1 MQVSITTGLSQLAR
15 SRMPGCST
23 QKRGFTILEML
34 VVVAVISIVAS
45 TILLNTSFNRPE
57 TEIKKHAN
65 LLGKTLQLLM
75 QEAILEDR
83 NFAISLIP
91 EGYLVLEFDGEEF
104 SPTKDTF
111 LLGLQKKHGYS
122 DELVIDRK
130 IIVIEK
136 KEKPDAHILILAS
149 GEMSIFEWNIADR
162 ENKLQVKL
170 SSTMLGK
177 ITTEGPAE
185 SL

>member
-1 MQVSITTGLSQLAR
+1 MQVATTKGLSMLDR
-15 SRMPGCST
+15 SCMPGCFAR
-23 QKRGFTILEML
+23 KRGFTILEML

-45 TILLNTSFNRPE
+45 AILLNTSFNRPE
-57 TEIKKHAN
+57 KELKNHAN

-91 EGYLVLEFDGEEF
+91 DGYLVLEFDGEEF
-104 SPTKDTF
+104 SPTTDNF
-111 LLGLQKKHGYS
+111 LQGLQKKHTYS

-130 IIVIEK
+130 IVTIEK
-136 KEKPDAHILILAS
+136 KQKPDPHILILAS
-149 GEMSIFEWNIADR
+149 GEMSVFEWNIADR
-162 ENKLQVKL
+162 ENHLLVKL
-170 SSTMLGK
+170 SSSMLGN
-177 ITTEGPAE
+177 ITTEGPAK